1 MPVRTNRKFL
11 RSIFV
16 IRFIARIWSV
26 ALVAFHAQAIGVFA
40 ERKRLFPP
48 IGFPEK
54 APLVSEV
61 KNGQIVA
68 VEPDFF

>member
-11 RSIFV
+11 RSIFCH
-16 IRFIARIWSV
+16 
-26 ALVAFHAQAIGVFA
+26 LVAFHAQAIGVFA